1 MIQYEILEKL
11 LEFFRQRV
19 SPLLHDAPQEGFF
32 SGRKYTPVYEK
43 RAKRKENNLLK
54 TTYLESKLSRV
65 VVHSAAEHER
75 ENVSNTFAVENF
87 VTGRRTEASVGQ
99 GGPHHRQRVCVHLH
113 RAGLEKII
121 PL

>member
-1 MIQYEILEKL
+1 MNA
-11 LEFFRQRV
+11 
-19 SPLLHDAPQEGFF
+19 H
-32 SGRKYTPVYEK
+32 
-43 RAKRKENNLLK
+43 
-54 TTYLESKLSRV
+54 YLESKLSRV